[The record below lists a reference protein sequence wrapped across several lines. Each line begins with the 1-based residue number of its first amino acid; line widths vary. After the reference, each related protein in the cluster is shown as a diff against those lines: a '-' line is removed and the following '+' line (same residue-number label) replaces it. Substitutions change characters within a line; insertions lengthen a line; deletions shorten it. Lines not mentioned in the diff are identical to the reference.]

1 MVFAYNCILGILT
14 QKYTMVSFEVE
25 MLRMYHT
32 APSIESIIFSFRDST
47 IHLFP
52 PSSSH
57 HHHHRNKK
65 TPPPQPI
72 IIRRL
77 REDGCACTVRH
88 MPEDPIRLL
97 IADSPR
103 QLADKVLQFVQ
114 PELQSEEC
122 VMG

>member
-1 MVFAYNCILGILT
+1 
-14 QKYTMVSFEVE
+14 

-32 APSIESIIFSFRDST
+32 APSIESVVFSFRDAT
-47 IHLFP
+47 VHLYP
-52 PSSSH
+52 N
-57 HHHHRNKK
+57 HHHRNKK
-65 TPPPQPI
+65 NPPPHPI

-97 IADSPR
+97 IADSLR